1 MRRDLLQYIVGGILV
16 GCIGIIMYASVFVGT
31 LGMEPRTVMK
41 EVSFAVLTGAAG
53 GLLAASF
60 IVVVHYTREKAL
72 AKRELREVC
81 EAISEWEPLPDFDG
95 QDTDDIQYK
104 AFCESLMHVLS
115 GSHIE
120 HSKKMYLWHNLK
132 VEVALIDAGV
142 KPKEYFTCF
151 VFNDNGE
158 LCELRPS

>member
-1 MRRDLLQYIVGGILV
+1 MRRDFLLYVVGGVLV
-16 GCIGIIMYASVFVGT
+16 GCAGIIIYAAIAVGT
-31 LGMEPRTVMK
+31 AGMDPRTVLR

-60 IVVVHYTREKAL
+60 IVVVHYTRENAL

-81 EAISEWEPLPDFDG
+81 EAISEWAPLPDLDG
-95 QDTDDIQYK
+95 QITDDIQYK

-115 GSHIE
+115 GSHIK
-120 HSKKMYLWHNLK
+120 HSKKIYLWHNLK

-142 KPKEYFTCF
+142 KPKGYFTCF
-151 VFNDNGE
+151 AFDDNGE